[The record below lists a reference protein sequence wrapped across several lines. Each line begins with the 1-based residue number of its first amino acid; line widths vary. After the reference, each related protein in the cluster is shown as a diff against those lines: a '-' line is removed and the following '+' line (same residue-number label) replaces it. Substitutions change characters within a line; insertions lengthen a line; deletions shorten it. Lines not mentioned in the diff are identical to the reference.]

1 MPTSDSEM
9 SSFEEVT
16 FSGAGQLLADPLS
29 ESTRKRQSLLLLL
42 SVASLAVFYG
52 IIAPEKLSFAGIDLK
67 ILGPL
72 AASGKPSTRL
82 MATAINA
89 LAFDRVLCP
98 VLIYAAFAFSLSVY
112 RDHIAANYARGLAA
126 YEIGRV
132 VLQTV
137 EISTANSKELKVV
150 LQEFQKANDANHERY
165 VSMQKELD
173 KTFEEFKRNLEPIRA
188 AHASAVEKF
197 EQLRR
202 EGAPRN
208 SELENR
214 MLGLGWQMSELSKK
228 HDEVLMGYSNDMD
241 KIQGDQ
247 SMKEL
252 NRKLDELTEES
263 FRLSKEHRLRT
274 RILADLNSKVR
285 LWKRLWNVLEV
296 AFPLLF
302 GVVAI
307 LVPIWA
313 LIS

>member
-1 MPTSDSEM
+1 
-9 SSFEEVT
+9 
-16 FSGAGQLLADPLS
+16 
-29 ESTRKRQSLLLLL
+29 
-42 SVASLAVFYG
+42 
-52 IIAPEKLSFAGIDLK
+52 
-67 ILGPL
+67 
-72 AASGKPSTRL
+72 
-82 MATAINA
+82 
-89 LAFDRVLCP
+89 
-98 VLIYAAFAFSLSVY
+98 
-112 RDHIAANYARGLAA
+112 
-126 YEIGRV
+126 
-132 VLQTV
+132 
-137 EISTANSKELKVV
+137 
-150 LQEFQKANDANHERY
+150 
-165 VSMQKELD
+165 MQKELD

-263 FRLSKEHRLRT
+263 FRLSEEHRLRT

-296 AFPLLF
+296 AFPLLS